1 MLKMLENLLNQE
13 SGQDLVEYALLA
25 MFISISAIAMLPA
38 VATNLITYFSKIAAP
53 LT

>member
-1 MLKMLENLLNQE
+1 MLNMLEKLLKEE

-25 MFISISAIAMLPA
+25 MFISISAVAILPA
-38 VATNLITYFSKIAAP
+38 VATNLSTYFSKIAAP